1 MSDVDLLKQAEERQK
16 RHRREYTKLLEL
28 DPIWLVNYLAEMI
41 IENDDRF
48 EDALN
53 FKDDDLIKAII
64 EQYLY

>member
-1 MSDVDLLKQAEERQK
+1 MNDTNLLKLVEERQK
-16 RHRREYTKLLEL
+16 LHRREYTKLLEL

-41 IENDDRF
+41 IDNDDRF

-53 FKDDDLIKAII
+53 FKDEDLIKALI

>member
-41 IENDDRF
+41 IENDDKF

-53 FKDDDLIKAII
+53 FKDKDIIKALI